1 MTRDGGTSWQD
12 VTPPEVTPWSKV
24 TQIAASPFDDDT
36 AYVSVS
42 RLRVDDL
49 APYLYRTHDGGAT
62 WQAIT
67 AGLPADAPVN
77 TVREDPVRQ
86 GLLYAGTETGVW
98 VSFDDGDHWQS
109 LQLELPHSSMRDLW
123 IHDDDLI
130 VATHGRGFW
139 ILDDLAPLRQAS
151 QQVAEE
157 AVHLFDPT
165 PAVRVRRDTYTDTP
179 LPADEPVGE
188 NPPAGA
194 VIDYSLGEDVAGP
207 VTLEIL
213 HETGDG
219 DGEVVRTYSSTDQPE
234 LSEQDLAEQMIPTYW
249 VRPFRS
255 LPATPGMHRW
265 VWDLRY
271 EPPAVASR
279 SYPIS
284 AVPHDTPRVP
294 QGPLVLP
301 GDYTVR
307 LSVGDATRTATLH
320 VTMDPR
326 VTTPQEGLAR
336 QLELERMLAGR
347 MGEATQAVSSAR
359 AVREQIGAL
368 EEKEGKANRRL
379 RRELDAFDAR
389 VESALEGEETRERAR
404 ETAKKGAKEEAAK
417 RSEAEPPPLPG
428 LQALLGRTSSL
439 YGQIGAADVAP
450 TAVQAEAAEQVDSDL
465 GAALARW
472 QELAAEVPA
481 LNRRLSK
488 RGLPVLDL
496 DAKPE
501 KPAPSGDDRIAAG
514 PAGEV
519 RPPLPPAGH
528 HGCRGLIQK
537 ARSV

>member
-1 MTRDGGTSWQD
+1 MTPEG
-12 VTPPEVTPWSKV
+12 VTAWSKV

-36 AYVSVS
+36 AYVAVS

-49 APYLYRTHDGGAT
+49 APSVYRTHDGGAS

-67 AGLPADAPVN
+67 AGLPENAPVD
-77 TVREDPVRQ
+77 TVREDPVRP

-109 LQLELPHSSMRDLW
+109 LQLDLPHTSMRDLW

-139 ILDDLAPLRQAS
+139 VLDDLAPLRQAS
-151 QQVAEE
+151 ADVAAE

-165 PAVRVRRDTYTDTP
+165 PAVRVRRNTYTDTP

-194 VIDYSLGEDVAGP
+194 VIDYALGEDVAGP

-213 HETGDG
+213 DA
-219 DGEVVRTYSSTDQPE
+219 DGEVVRTYASTDEPE
-234 LSEQDLAEQMIPTYW
+234 LSDEDLAKQMIPTYW

-255 LPATPGMHRW
+255 VPATPGMHRW

-294 QGPLVLP
+294 QGPLVVP

-307 LSVGDATRTATLH
+307 LSAGDATRTATLR

-326 VTTPQEGLAR
+326 VPTSQEGLAR
-336 QLELERMLAGR
+336 QLELERMLVAR
-347 MGEATQAVSSAR
+347 MGEATSAVSSAR
-359 AVREQIGAL
+359 AVREQIAAL
-368 EEKEGKANRRL
+368 GGKVKGRL
-379 RRELDAFDAR
+379 GRELDAFDGR
-389 VESALEGEETRERAR
+389 V
-404 ETAKKGAKEEAAK
+404 KGALTGGDDEDTDDGVTTAA
-417 RSEAEPPPLPG
+417 PG
-428 LQALLGRTSSL
+428 LQALLGRAGSL

-450 TAVQAEAAEQVDSDL
+450 TAVQAEAAEQVDRDL
-465 GAALARW
+465 GTALATWR
-472 QELAAEVPA
+472 ELAAQVPD
-481 LNRRLSK
+481 LDRKLENK
-488 RGLPVLDL
+488 GLPALDL
-496 DAKPE
+496 DAEPSG
-501 KPAPSGDDRIAAG
+501 PAPSGDV
-514 PAGEV
+514 E
-519 RPPLPPAGH
+519 
-528 HGCRGLIQK
+528 
-537 ARSV
+537 

>member
-1 MTRDGGTSWQD
+1 M
-12 VTPPEVTPWSKV
+12 
-24 TQIAASPFDDDT
+24 A
-36 AYVSVS
+36 VS

-49 APYLYRTHDGGAT
+49 APYLYRTHDGGAS

-67 AGLPADAPVN
+67 AGLPGNAPVD

-109 LQLELPHSSMRDLW
+109 LQLDLPHTSMRDLW

-151 QQVAEE
+151 AEVAQE

-179 LPADEPVGE
+179 MPADEPMGE

-194 VIDYSLGEDVAGP
+194 VIDYSLSEDVAVP

-213 HETGDG
+213 DG
-219 DGEVVRTYSSTDQPE
+219 NGEVVRTYSSTDQPE
-234 LSEQDLAEQMIPTYW
+234 LSAEDLAKQMIPTYW

-271 EPPAVASR
+271 APPAVASR

-301 GDYTVR
+301 GEYTAR
-307 LSVGDATRTATLH
+307 LTVGDVTRTAALE

-326 VTTPQEGLAR
+326 VTTPREGLAR
-336 QLELERMLAGR
+336 QLELERMLARR
-347 MGEATQAVSSAR
+347 MGEATKAVSSAR
-359 AVREQIGAL
+359 AVREQIAAL
-368 EEKEGKANRRL
+368 DEKVKGRL
-379 RRELDAFDAR
+379 GRELDAFDGR
-389 VESALEGEETRERAR
+389 V
-404 ETAKKGAKEEAAK
+404 KGALTGGDDEDAGDGATPT
-417 RSEAEPPPLPG
+417 SPG
-428 LQALLGRTSSL
+428 LQALLGRASSL

-450 TAVQAEAAEQVDSDL
+450 TAVQAEAAEQVDRDL
-465 GAALARW
+465 GTALAGW
-472 QELAAEVPA
+472 NELADQVPA
-481 LNRRLSK
+481 LNRRLTK

-496 DAKPE
+496 NAKPSG
-501 KPAPSGDDRIAAG
+501 PAPSGDV
-514 PAGEV
+514 E
-519 RPPLPPAGH
+519 
-528 HGCRGLIQK
+528 
-537 ARSV
+537 